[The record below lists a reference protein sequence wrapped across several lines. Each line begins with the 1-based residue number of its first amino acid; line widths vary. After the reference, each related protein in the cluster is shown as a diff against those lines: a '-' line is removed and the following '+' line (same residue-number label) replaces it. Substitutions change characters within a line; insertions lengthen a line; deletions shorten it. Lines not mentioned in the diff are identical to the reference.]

1 MIGEHA
7 VESAVT
13 PFPAAADRH
22 RWNPNALDAH
32 LVSLIDPTSFAA
44 NQYRKLRYAV
54 ERTHETNKLIAVTSA
69 GVGDG
74 KTTTAINLAGALA
87 HAPEVRVLVGDLD
100 LLTPSLGDR
109 LGLTKGN
116 AGFVDLLLDSGLEL
130 DDVVRRHPRFP
141 LSVLPAGRSLPVAY
155 ELLKSARLREVLH
168 EASRRYDYVVLDSPP
183 LVPVPDSQLI
193 ADCVD
198 GLVLVVTADRTP
210 RKLLEE
216 TLNLLNPTKLIGIVF
231 NGEDRPRSAYYGYY
245 SGYTSSSR
253 RQEAGT
259 SQAGLSAR

>member
-1 MIGEHA
+1 
-7 VESAVT
+7 VT
-13 PFPAAADRH
+13 PFPAATDKH
-22 RWNPNALDAH
+22 WWNPDALDAH
-32 LVSLIDPTSFAA
+32 LVSLVDPTSFAA
-44 NQYRKLRYAV
+44 SQYRKLRYAV
-54 ERTHETNKLIAVTSA
+54 ERTHETMKLIAVTSA

-87 HAPEVRVLVGDLD
+87 HAPEVRILIGDLD
-100 LLTPSLGDR
+100 LLTPSLGGR
-109 LGLTKGN
+109 LGLRAGN
-116 AGFVDLLLDSGLEL
+116 AGFADLLLDSNLAL

-155 ELLKSARLREVLH
+155 EVLKSARLRELLH
-168 EASRRYDYVVLDSPP
+168 EASQRYDYVVLDSPP
-183 LVPVPDSQLI
+183 LLPVPDSQLI

-216 TLNLLNPTKLIGIVF
+216 TLNLLDPSKLIGIVF
-231 NGEDRPRSAYYGYY
+231 NGEDQPRSTYYRYY
-245 SGYTSSSR
+245 SGYNSASR

-259 SQAGLSAR
+259 S